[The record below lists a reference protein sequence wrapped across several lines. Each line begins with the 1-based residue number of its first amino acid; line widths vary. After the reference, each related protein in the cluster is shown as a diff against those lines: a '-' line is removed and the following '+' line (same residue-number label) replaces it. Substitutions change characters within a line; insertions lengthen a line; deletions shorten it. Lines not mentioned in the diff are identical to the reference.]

1 MNLNVTEI
9 DNSDNECEDIGIVDN
24 MGNFTATP
32 SSTSRVPLPRITTMA
47 HKNRGSLAPP
57 PTPAKPQRK
66 VTYDDILSSLNMK
79 VVNGNLQIVRNINE
93 ENMKSNNFPQQQQ
106 QKKFVQMNQQQQTQ
120 QTQQYPQQHLQQ
132 TQQYPQQYL
141 QQTQN
146 FQQQESLP
154 SIPIMTKEQYK
165 QMQKENYIK
174 AVQQQQYIRNV
185 KSTKLKFSNN
195 NNTNIN
201 ISPVMR
207 NTNDLNRLFPLK
219 GLGDR

>member
-32 SSTSRVPLPRITTMA
+32 TSTSRVPLPRITTMA

-57 PTPAKPQRK
+57 PTPMKNQRK

-106 QKKFVQMNQQQQTQ
+106 SQQHQLQQQQKKIVQMNQPQTQ
-120 QTQQYPQQHLQQ
+120 E
-132 TQQYPQQYL
+132 YPQQYL
-141 QQTQN
+141 QQSQN